1 MEYSDSTQDSVSV
14 LASVKIHLPS
24 PTGYV
29 YEESVLM
36 SITRLISEFP
46 LDPISVNCWNSW
58 FYQLDCKGW

>member
-1 MEYSDSTQDSVSV
+1 MEYSDSTQDFVSV

-36 SITRLISEFP
+36 SITRLITECSSNLALLVQE
-46 LDPISVNCWNSW
+46 SV
-58 FYQLDCKGW
+58 